1 MHQFLGPESLPDGLT
16 TVSEE
21 ALKKTHLPAK
31 RNAIEKALHLIQA
44 KLVDTQAA
52 YRNPVNKTMWTLYN
66 FLAHQAANWES
77 HTLRFPD
84 L

>member
-52 YRNPVNKTMWTLYN
+52 YRNPVNKTM
-66 FLAHQAANWES
+66 
-77 HTLRFPD
+77 
-84 L
+84 